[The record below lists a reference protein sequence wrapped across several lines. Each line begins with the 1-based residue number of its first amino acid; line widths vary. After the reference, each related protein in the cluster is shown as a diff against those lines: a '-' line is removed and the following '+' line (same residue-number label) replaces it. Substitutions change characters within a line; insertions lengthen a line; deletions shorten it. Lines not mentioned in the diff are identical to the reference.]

1 MTEIVLVGTIAIV
14 AMLVL
19 MALSVPV
26 AVAMALPALVG
37 VIYVLDPNVLA
48 ASIDS
53 IFVNHAASYPLVTIP
68 LFVLM
73 GEILYESGLTAK
85 LYDAVRVWFGRVRGG
100 LAFSS
105 IGASA
110 MFAASSGSSVAT
122 TSTMGVVASKEML
135 NAKYDQRLISGAIV
149 AGGGLGILI
158 PPSTIMIVYGTIA
171 EESIGKL
178 LIAGLVPG
186 ILLAL
191 LLMVTVAVIVAIR
204 PSFGPGGDPATYAEK
219 FRSITPIFAIGILFV
234 LVVGAMYSGFA
245 SPTESAAVGVAGAII
260 IAAVRR
266 SLSLANLLSAVAR
279 AVRTTGFIF
288 AIILGSF
295 MLNYLLAIT
304 RIANNLASFISG
316 IAAPTAVIFAAIV
329 VLYLILGAFM
339 DAFAMV
345 VITVPIMLPI
355 VDALNLDP
363 IWFGVI
369 VVLMVEMA
377 LITPPVGMN
386 NFILHGV
393 APQLKLGN
401 IMKGAVVFCIP
412 ILATVVLLYIF
423 PEIAL
428 FLPSRM

>member
-1 MTEIVLVGTIAIV
+1 
-14 AMLVL
+14 
-19 MALSVPV
+19 
-26 AVAMALPALVG
+26 
-37 VIYVLDPNVLA
+37 
-48 ASIDS
+48 
-53 IFVNHAASYPLVTIP
+53 
-68 LFVLM
+68 M
-73 GEILYESGLTAK
+73 GEILYESGLTSK
-85 LYDAVRVWFGRVRGG
+85 LYHAVRVWFGRVRGG

-135 NAKYDQRLISGAIV
+135 DAKYDQKLISGAIV
-149 AGGGLGILI
+149 SGGGLGILI

-178 LIAGLVPG
+178 LIAGLAPG

-191 LLMVTVAVIVAIR
+191 LLMVTVAIVVAIK
-204 PSFGPGGDPATYAEK
+204 PSYGPGGESATYSEK
-219 FRSITPIFAIGILFV
+219 FRSVTPILAIGVLFV

-245 SPTESAAVGVAGAII
+245 SPTESAAIGAAGAVV
-260 IAAVRR
+260 IALLRR
-266 SLSLANLLSAVAR
+266 SLTPKTLFAAVAR
-279 AVRTTGFIF
+279 SVRTTGFIF

-304 RIANNLASFISG
+304 RIANNLANFISN
-316 IAAPTAVIFAAIV
+316 IAAPTAVIFGAIV

-355 VDALNLDP
+355 IDALGLDH

-369 VVLMVEMA
+369 VILMVELA

-386 NFILHGV
+386 NFILNGV
-393 APQLKLGN
+393 APQLSLGN
-401 IMKGAVVFCIP
+401 IMKGAVIFCLP
-412 ILATVVLLYIF
+412 ILFTVVLLYIF
-423 PEIAL
+423 PDIAL

>member
-1 MTEIVLVGTIAIV
+1 MIEIVLVGTIAIV

-19 MALSVPV
+19 MAMSVPV
-26 AVAMALPALVG
+26 SIAMALPAIVG
-37 VIYVLDPNVLA
+37 VVYVLDPNVLA
-48 ASIDS
+48 ASIDG
-53 IFVNHAASYPLVTIP
+53 IIVNHAASYPLVTIP

-73 GEILYESGLTAK
+73 GEILFESGLTSK

-135 NAKYDQRLISGAIV
+135 EADYDQKLISGSIV

-158 PPSTIMIVYGTIA
+158 PPSTMMIVYGTIS

-178 LIAGLVPG
+178 LIAGLLPG
-186 ILLAL
+186 ILLTAL
-191 LLMVTVAVIVAIR
+191 LMTTVAVIVGFK
-204 PSFGPGGDPATYAEK
+204 PEYGPGGEPSSFSVK
-219 FRSITPIFAIGILFV
+219 FKSLTPVIAIAVLFV
-234 LVVGAMYSGFA
+234 LVVGSMYSGFA
-245 SPTESAAVGVAGAII
+245 SPTESSAIGAAGAIV
-260 IAAVRR
+260 IAALRR
-266 SLSLANLLSAVAR
+266 GLTLKTLMDAVAR
-279 AVRTTGFIF
+279 SVRTTGFIF

-304 RIANNLASFISG
+304 RIANNLAEFIGSL
-316 IAAPTAVIFAAIV
+316 AAPTTVIFAAV
-329 VLYLILGAFM
+329 VVVYLILGAFM

-355 VDALNLDP
+355 IDALSLDP

-377 LITPPVGMN
+377 LITPPIGMN

-393 APQLKLGN
+393 APELSLGK

-412 ILATVVLLYIF
+412 LLVTVALLYAF

-428 FLPSRM
+428 YLPSRM

>member
-1 MTEIVLVGTIAIV
+1 MTEIVMVGTIAIV

-37 VIYVLDPNVLA
+37 VVYVMDPNVLA
-48 ASIDS
+48 ATIDS
-53 IFVNHAASYPLVTIP
+53 IIVNHAASYPLVTIP

-85 LYDAVRVWFGRVRGG
+85 LYHAVRVWFGRVRGG

-135 NAKYDQRLISGAIV
+135 EAKYDQKLISGAIV
-149 AGGGLGILI
+149 SGGGLGILI

-191 LLMVTVAVIVAIR
+191 LLMMTVAIIVAIK
-204 PSFGPGGDPATYAEK
+204 PSYGPGGSPASYAEK
-219 FRSITPIFAIGILFV
+219 FRSITPILAIGALFV

-245 SPTESAAVGVAGAII
+245 SPTESAAIGAAGAVV
-260 IAAVRR
+260 IALLRR
-266 SLSLANLLSAVAR
+266 SLTPKTLFAAVAR
-279 AVRTTGFIF
+279 SVRTTGFIF

-304 RIANNLASFISG
+304 RIANNLANFISN

-355 VDALNLDP
+355 IDALGLDH

-369 VVLMVEMA
+369 VVLMVELA

-386 NFILHGV
+386 NFILNGV
-393 APQLKLGN
+393 APQLSLGN
-401 IMKGAVVFCIP
+401 IMKGAVIFCLP
-412 ILATVVLLYIF
+412 ILLTVVLLYIF
-423 PEIAL
+423 PDIAL
-428 FLPSRM
+428 FLPNRM